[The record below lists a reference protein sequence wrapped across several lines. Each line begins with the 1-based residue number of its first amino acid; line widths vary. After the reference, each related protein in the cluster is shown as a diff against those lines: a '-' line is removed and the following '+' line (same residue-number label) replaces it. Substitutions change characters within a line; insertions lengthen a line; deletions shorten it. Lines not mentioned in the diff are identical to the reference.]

1 MVKNFEHNKKEIK
14 KGLYLVPTPIGN
26 LGDITY
32 RAVEILKNVSLVAAE
47 DTRHSKKLFNHY
59 LIKTPLLSYFEHNRN
74 LRIPRLL
81 DHLNK
86 GDNIAYASVPLG
98 AYSQQRI
105 IPSKIAVRVPEGISH
120 KQAATLMTKGLTTN
134 YLICKTYNLKA
145 GETVLFHA
153 AAGGV
158 GQIFAQWAN
167 SIGAKVIGTVGS
179 DEKIKIAEENGYA
192 HVINYT
198 KDNFAKKVM
207 EITNNEGVPAVFD
220 GVGKNTFQGSLACLK
235 TRGMMISFGNASG
248 PLDPVNVPKDIQP
261 KGLYLTRPSIGQYF
275 TNRKELQAGADAVF
289 EKVKFGKIKIKIFK
303 EYSLV
308 DAGQAHKDLESRKL
322 TGPAIL
328 VP

>member
-1 MVKNFEHNKKEIK
+1 MPKSIIIKKNGGPEVLELQDVKVGTPGPDEIK
-14 KGLYLVPTPIGN
+14 VNNHAIGLNYIDTYHRSGLYPLKLPSGIG
-26 LGDITY
+26 LEAAGK
-32 RAVEILKNVSLVAAE
+32 VEEVGSNVKE
-47 DTRHSKKLFNHY
+47 FN
-59 LIKTPLLSYFEHNRN
+59 I
-74 LRIPRLL
+74 
-81 DHLNK
+81 

-105 IPSKIAVRVPEGISH
+105 IPSKIAVKVPDGISH
-120 KQAATLMTKGLTTN
+120 KLAATLMTKGLTTN
-134 YLICKTYNLKA
+134 YLLCKTYNLKA

-167 SIGAKVIGTVGS
+167 SIGAKVIGTVGT

-192 HVINYT
+192 HVINYS
-198 KDNFAKKVM
+198 KDDFAKKVM
-207 EITNNEGVPAVFD
+207 EITNNEGVTAVFD
-220 GVGKNTFQGSLACLK
+220 GVGKNTFHGSLACLK
-235 TRGMMISFGNASG
+235 MRGMMVSFGNASG

-289 EKVKFGKIKIKIFK
+289 EKVKFGKIKIKISK
-303 EYSLV
+303 EYSLI
-308 DAGQAHKDLESRKL
+308 DAKKAHEELEARKL

-328 VP
+328 IP

>member
-1 MVKNFEHNKKEIK
+1 MSKSIIIKKNGGPEVLELQEVNVGTPGPDEIK
-14 KGLYLVPTPIGN
+14 VINHAVGLNYIDTYHRSGLYPLKLPSGIG
-26 LGDITY
+26 LEAAGK
-32 RAVEILKNVSLVAAE
+32 VEEVGSNVNE
-47 DTRHSKKLFNHY
+47 FNV
-59 LIKTPLLSYFEHNRN
+59 
-74 LRIPRLL
+74 
-81 DHLNK
+81 
-86 GDNIAYASVPLG
+86 GDNIAYASIPLG

-105 IPSKIAVRVPEGISH
+105 IPAKIAVKVPEGITH

-134 YLICKTYNLKA
+134 YLICKTYKLKA

-179 DEKIKIAEENGYA
+179 DEKIKIAEANGYSN
-192 HVINYT
+192 VINYT
-198 KDNFAKKVM
+198 KDDFAKKVM

-235 TRGMMISFGNASG
+235 TRGMMVSFGNASG

-303 EYSLV
+303 EYSLG
-308 DAGQAHKDLESRKL
+308 DAAQAHKDLESRKL

-328 VP
+328 IP

>member
-1 MVKNFEHNKKEIK
+1 MPKSIIIKKNGGPEVLELQDVNIGSPGPDEIK
-14 KGLYLVPTPIGN
+14 VTNHAIGLNYIDTYHRSGLYPLAMPSGIG
-26 LGDITY
+26 LEAAGKIDEVGSKISGF
-32 RAVEILKNVSLVAAE
+32 NV
-47 DTRHSKKLFNHY
+47 
-59 LIKTPLLSYFEHNRN
+59 
-74 LRIPRLL
+74 
-81 DHLNK
+81 
-86 GDNIAYASVPLG
+86 GDNIAYASIPLG

-105 IPSKIAVRVPEGISH
+105 IPAKIAVKVPEGISH

-198 KDNFAKKVM
+198 KDDFAKKVM

-220 GVGKNTFQGSLACLK
+220 GVGKNTFKGSLACLK
-235 TRGMMISFGNASG
+235 TRGTMISFGNASG
-248 PLDPVNVPKDIQP
+248 PLDPVDVSKDIQP

-275 TNRKELQAGADAVF
+275 TNREELQAGADAVF
-289 EKVKFGKIKIKIFK
+289 EKVKFGKIKVRIFK
-303 EYSLV
+303 EYSL
-308 DAGQAHKDLESRKL
+308 AEAKQAHEDLESRKL

-328 VP
+328 IP